1 MPLFL
6 GQPILEVLVQEEI
19 ENTPAAKRAR
29 KNKTIMRFFIVQIYE
44 TIIIIQPMIFQL
56 LC

>member
-19 ENTPAAKRAR
+19 EKTPAAKRVR
-29 KNKTIMRFFIVQIYE
+29 KNKTIMPFFILQIYK
-44 TIIIIQPMIFQL
+44 TIIIIQPMIF
-56 LC
+56 